1 MKMAT
6 IFSHE
11 IRLTESISSRVV
23 NVEPFGDETHRY
35 EHYRIA
41 DGGLSE
47 RPPIVS
53 YDGGLTFQVLHS
65 SDTFEVLLNGCRV
78 SVLPPQELQALA
90 HTEYLAAPVRL

>member
-11 IRLTESISSRVV
+11 VRLTESISSRVV
-23 NVEPFGDETHRY
+23 NAEPFGEETHRY
-35 EHYRIA
+35 EHYRIE
-41 DGGLSE
+41 DGVLSE

-65 SDTFEVLLNGCRV
+65 LDAFEVLLDGHRV
-78 SVLPPQELQALA
+78 LAFPPQELQALA